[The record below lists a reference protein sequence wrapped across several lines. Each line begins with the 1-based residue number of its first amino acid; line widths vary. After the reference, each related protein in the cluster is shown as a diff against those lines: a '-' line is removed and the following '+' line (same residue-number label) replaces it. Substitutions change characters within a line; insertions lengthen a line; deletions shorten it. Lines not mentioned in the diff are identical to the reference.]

1 MSYADLTEAELRGI
15 ADMYAIDL
23 EDDAT
28 EQDVLNRVSSLST
41 AEVLLDFPQ
50 LEERLNLPED
60 DEDEDDAPGLITSDA
75 TPSEETGAKKG
86 VAKKVAAK
94 KPTAAA
100 KKAASAKPAAKTVV
114 PEEKTLLKMT
124 RNNPVY
130 EVRGYRFTRNM
141 PYAYVN
147 NNDVD
152 FLIEVE
158 DGFVVAKPS
167 EVEKFF
173 G

>member
-1 MSYADLTEAELRGI
+1 MSYTDLSKEQLLEI
-15 ADMYAIDL
+15 ADMYAVDVD
-23 EDDAT
+23 EDTD
-28 EQDVLNRVSSLST
+28 EQTVLNKVSTLNV

-50 LEERLNLPED
+50 FADALAESDEDED
-60 DEDEDDAPGLITSDA
+60 DEDEDEDEAPGLITSGA
-75 TPSEETGAKKG
+75 TPAKGRPAKK
-86 VAKKVAAK
+86 
-94 KPTAAA
+94 AAA
-100 KKAASAKPAAKTVV
+100 KKTAAKKATSAKPAAKTVV

-130 EVRGYRFTRNM
+130 ETRGYRFTRNM
-141 PYAYVN
+141 PYVYVN
-147 NNDVD
+147 NADVD

-158 DGFVVAKPS
+158 GGFAVAKPS

>member
-1 MSYADLTEAELRGI
+1 MSYADLNREQLLEI
-15 ADMYAIDL
+15 ADMYAVDVD
-23 EDDAT
+23 EDTDD
-28 EQDVLNRVSSLST
+28 QVLLNKVSSLNV

-50 LEERLNLPED
+50 FADQLALPVED
-60 DEDEDDAPGLITSDA
+60 DEEEDEEDGGLITSDA
-75 TPSEETGAKKG
+75 TPAKG
-86 VAKKVAAK
+86 RAAK
-94 KPTAAA
+94 KTAA
-100 KKAASAKPAAKTVV
+100 KKAVAKKAAARPAAKTVV

-141 PYAYVN
+141 PYVYVN
-147 NNDVD
+147 NVDVD

-158 DGFVVAKPS
+158 GGFTVAKPS